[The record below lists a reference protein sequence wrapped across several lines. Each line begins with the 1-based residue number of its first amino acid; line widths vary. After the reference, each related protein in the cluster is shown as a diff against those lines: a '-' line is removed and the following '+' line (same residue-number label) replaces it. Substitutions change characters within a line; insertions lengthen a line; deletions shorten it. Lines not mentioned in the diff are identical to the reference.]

1 MTDRE
6 KIIGWLKENL
16 KYYKD
21 NIGEVKKHGKTVHGN
36 MSSTIITQKLIDSV
50 TERINELET
59 LESIDE
65 SSKVNLEAVQEV

>member
-1 MTDRE
+1 
-6 KIIGWLKENL
+6 
-16 KYYKD
+16 
-21 NIGEVKKHGKTVHGN
+21 HGN